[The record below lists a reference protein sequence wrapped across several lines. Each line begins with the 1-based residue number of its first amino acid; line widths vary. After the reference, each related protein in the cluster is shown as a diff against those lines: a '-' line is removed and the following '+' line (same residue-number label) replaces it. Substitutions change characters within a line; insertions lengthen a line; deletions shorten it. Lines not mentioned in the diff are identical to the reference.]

1 MADEQAKPPAEEQPK
16 LPAKRKRRARRMS
29 PLVPWV
35 RVHGPSM
42 LLTLLGLTMLGLGV
56 FVEDSDA
63 AAVALVLL
71 GPLIVVVGVLLE
83 LFAPRLLRLA
93 LSQSGLSAELA
104 PPLSADEL
112 EQAGL
117 PKPAAEEIVA
127 ALDEWIENVTRL
139 LPIEIERRV
148 REELDA
154 REQHDRRMREL
165 AEQFVKQQ
173 RERDE
178 HERER

>member
-1 MADEQAKPPAEEQPK
+1 MADEAPQPDNEQTTPAPKQAKA
-16 LPAKRKRRARRMS
+16 PAKRKRPAW
-29 PLVPWV
+29 PLWL
-35 RVHGPSM
+35 RVHWPSV

-56 FVEDSDA
+56 FVEDNDA

-112 EQAGL
+112 EEAGL
-117 PKPAAEEIVA
+117 PKDVAEGLVE
-127 ALDEWIENVTRL
+127 ALDEWIDNVTRL
-139 LPIEIERRV
+139 LPVEIDKRIRQALDERER
-148 REELDA
+148 
-154 REQHDRRMREL
+154 HDRDMREL
-165 AEQFVKQQ
+165 AERFVQQQ
-173 RERDE
+173 RQRD
-178 HERER
+178 